1 MFLLVLLS
9 RLPLRVLYVISDF
22 LYFMCYYVIQYRGDV
37 IMKNL
42 RNSFPEKS
50 EKELRQIQK
59 TFYKN
64 FCDFGVETLRFRT
77 ISNEELQRRVTFSGV
92 EKVQPYADAKQ
103 PVLYLLSHQF
113 NWEWLLATSA
123 ISLPFPVDFVYQE
136 QSNKFFNKF
145 SLDSRTRFGVG
156 IKREQV
162 ARETIRRKNL
172 PRAVGMLIDQFPGN
186 PTDKKYWTT
195 FLHQETAFFGGINS
209 LAHLTQYP
217 VFYLA
222 VHKVKRGYYHC
233 DVIPIIVP
241 PYQKDS
247 GVVIEAFAKE
257 SEKMI
262 QKYPAEWL
270 WSHNRWKRK
279 KSDYPS

>member
-9 RLPLRVLYVISDF
+9 RLPLRILYVISDF

-123 ISLPFPVDFVYQE
+123 ISLQFPVDFVYQE

-257 SEKMI
+257 SEKVI

-279 KSDYPS
+279 KSDYTS

>member
-113 NWEWLLATSA
+113 N
-123 ISLPFPVDFVYQE
+123 
-136 QSNKFFNKF
+136 
-145 SLDSRTRFGVG
+145 
-156 IKREQV
+156 
-162 ARETIRRKNL
+162 
-172 PRAVGMLIDQFPGN
+172 
-186 PTDKKYWTT
+186 
-195 FLHQETAFFGGINS
+195 
-209 LAHLTQYP
+209 
-217 VFYLA
+217 
-222 VHKVKRGYYHC
+222 
-233 DVIPIIVP
+233 
-241 PYQKDS
+241 
-247 GVVIEAFAKE
+247 
-257 SEKMI
+257 
-262 QKYPAEWL
+262 
-270 WSHNRWKRK
+270 
-279 KSDYPS
+279 

>member
-233 DVIPIIVP
+233 DVIPIIMP

-257 SEKMI
+257 SEKVI

>member
-257 SEKMI
+257 SEKVI